1 MFAHQQV
8 ELRMQELK
16 AQAAALEAAQH
27 NSAQL
32 QDTVASLTEDL
43 NKARQETAAGGRQGA
58 TGCCR
63 VRCPAFARYATTAMM
78 GWLEHVVACLVR
90 VALLQGRCGLWGAAC
105 TVDHE

>member
-32 QDTVASLTEDL
+32 QDTLANLTEQL
-43 NKARQETAAGGRQGA
+43 SKTRQETEAGGQ
-58 TGCCR
+58 C
-63 VRCPAFARYATTAMM
+63 
-78 GWLEHVVACLVR
+78 
-90 VALLQGRCGLWGAAC
+90 
-105 TVDHE
+105 